1 MAQGEGN
8 PREKLMVQGT
18 VAAWKPTWVGLCE
31 EGFHAQEQGEGE
43 EDQLEAEDA
52 ALSALMVGALG
63 GRWCGWCRKYFFIG
77 MQWANKGV

>member
-1 MAQGEGN
+1 MDKNVYEPTGGAYGTGRGESK
-8 PREKLMVQGT
+8 REVD
-18 VAAWKPTWVGLCE
+18 

-63 GRWCGWCRKYFFIG
+63 GR
-77 MQWANKGV
+77 